1 MKQGKFLMSV
11 LLMLLAIV
19 LIVENLEQLSKTLV
33 LRVDLLFWGHETP
46 PMAFY
51 LVIIMVFL
59 LGIFIAGFYGIVERF
74 KLKKRL
80 KILSKENRE
89 KDRELNS
96 YRNLPI
102 VEEGIEDKELLE
114 GDQDQGLANGK

>member
-1 MKQGKFLMSV
+1 MKHAKFVISI
-11 LLMLLAIV
+11 LLMLLAII

-33 LRVDLLFWGHETP
+33 LRVNLLFWAQETP

-59 LGIFIAGFYGIVERF
+59 LGVFVASLYGIVERF
-74 KLKKRL
+74 KLKKQI
-80 KILSKENRE
+80 KTLSKENRE

-96 YRNLPI
+96 FRNLPI
-102 VEEGIEDKELLE
+102 VEDRMEDKELAE
-114 GDQDQGLANGK
+114 GDQD